1 MHLRRLSHVA
11 TLIVTLVM
19 PPFLAGGQ
27 SSPTPVGNLQLSSR
41 SRSSRDES
49 SESTSHSDPASAP
62 RQSEFAIGPA
72 DVIHVTVWKD
82 TDLSQT
88 VTVDP
93 NGFVSL
99 PLLGAVRV
107 AGMTTDQISAEL
119 ESRLASYMVSPQ
131 VTVSVVD
138 IRSRQV
144 YIMGKVG
151 RAGGYPLLA
160 PITVLQLIAQAGGLN
175 AYAKRKDIYVLRTE
189 RGHTEKLLFNY
200 DKVTRGDGS
209 GNIALQPG
217 DTVIVP

>member
-1 MHLRRLSHVA
+1 MHLRRLSYLA
-11 TLIVTLVM
+11 AIFVTIAL
-19 PPFLAGGQ
+19 PPFFAGGQ
-27 SSPTPVGNLQLSSR
+27 TSPTPAGTTQLLSPSG
-41 SRSSRDES
+41 RDES
-49 SESTSHSDPASAP
+49 SGSTSHSDVP
-62 RQSEFAIGPA
+62 RQAEFAIGPA

-82 TDLSQT
+82 ADLSQT

-99 PLLGAVRV
+99 PLLGTVRV

-119 ESRLASYMVSPQ
+119 GSRLATYVVSPQ

-151 RAGGYPLLA
+151 RAGGYPLLV

-175 AYAKRKDIYVLRTE
+175 AYAKRKDIYVLRAAN
-189 RGHTEKLLFNY
+189 GHSEKLLFNY

-209 GNIALQPG
+209 GNIVLQPG

>member
-1 MHLRRLSHVA
+1 MFVA
-11 TLIVTLVM
+11 LFLPPCFASGQASPAPTNGNAQLVDQ
-19 PPFLAGGQ
+19 ARSGGDLG
-27 SSPTPVGNLQLSSR
+27 SGSM
-41 SRSSRDES
+41 
-49 SESTSHSDPASAP
+49 SHSDLARTT
-62 RQSEFAIGPA
+62 RQSEFVIGPA

-82 TDLSQT
+82 ADLSQT

-119 ESRLASYMVSPQ
+119 ESRLAAYVVSPQ
-131 VTVSVVD
+131 VTVGIVD

-151 RAGGYPLLA
+151 RAGGYPLLV

-175 AYAKRKDIYVLRTE
+175 AYAKRKDIYVLRAAN
-189 RGHTEKLLFNY
+189 GHTEKMPFNY

-209 GNIALQPG
+209 GNIVLQPG